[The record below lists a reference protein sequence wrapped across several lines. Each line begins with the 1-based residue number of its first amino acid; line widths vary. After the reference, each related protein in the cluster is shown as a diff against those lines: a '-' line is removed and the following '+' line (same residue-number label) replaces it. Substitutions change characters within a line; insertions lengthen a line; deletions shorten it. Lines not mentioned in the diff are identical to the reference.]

1 MLESQIYDLHYHLVQ
16 ELIVVDDG
24 NGLLG
29 RGDAAETMQRPDK
42 LQQRERERERER
54 RGGGFTTWV
63 GGAKEIL
70 NMKF

>member
-42 LQQRERERERER
+42 LQQREREEGR
-54 RGGGFTTWV
+54 RLHNLGWWRQRDS
-63 GGAKEIL
+63 
-70 NMKF
+70 